1 MKIEEDRLLKYTVNS
16 LVFINLNH
24 MMSTNTARC
33 QFAPAQAQALQRDLI

>member
-24 MMSTNTARC
+24 MISTNTAQC